1 MLERELKELDIKV
14 CNKVSVLYYKKLDNP
29 HVKLPMLLMKT
40 WTLMMLSPF
49 PKASL
54 FHFQGASKRT
64 ERDQLSDDR
73 QYQIKQRTKLELD
86 MKDLKD
92 IVDDDSSV
100 KVSPANSGEG
110 HL

>member
-1 MLERELKELDIKV
+1 MHCQAVNVANENTK
-14 CNKVSVLYYKKLDNP
+14 NA
-29 HVKLPMLLMKT
+29 
-40 WTLMMLSPF
+40 LSF

-100 KVSPANSGEG
+100 KVSPANRGPS
-110 HL
+110 LVLAQL

>member
-1 MLERELKELDIKV
+1 
-14 CNKVSVLYYKKLDNP
+14 
-29 HVKLPMLLMKT
+29 
-40 WTLMMLSPF
+40 MMLSPF

-100 KVSPANSGEG
+100 KVSPANCGDG
-110 HL
+110 HLWSWLVCDFKANYYYCIQTLGRVPPLTL